1 MPVRVYDERRTERSL
16 ARRREATPSAPSP
29 YSGVLALQHSLG
41 NRAVGAL
48 LSRAGSRRG
57 LGGGMTRRFVQRTP
71 DEGYATLPDLGL
83 PNSYEDHMARQEARG
98 IAESASKA
106 AERRNTLAALV
117 DGLRSHAA
125 NETLKPSERPEAVFA
140 TLKGPATHLSDR
152 RSAQLTTAIDRYNK
166 AKPELRQALG
176 EIEAQRS
183 SIVEATQGLE
193 AALAVKEGHA
203 TEKEREK
210 AKGDL
215 EALVAK
221 REEALKIM
229 KGFVDFAI
237 EGGKGFVEGG
247 PVGAGKNILKKA
259 VSLGGDLLQDYA
271 FGGSFGE
278 QIQAA
283 QAKVSALTA
292 RVEQLSDQVDVA
304 RVGEATAKLASAQ
317 KRLEAQFQGL
327 ESKVYEA
334 ETAQL
339 DMEDL
344 LKRLGP
350 KGAQAAELL
359 SVGTAVNEMASEAI
373 QQAAAYGD
381 VIDGIRQRARHAA
394 KTFNHIR
401 EELDAGLGGLSG
413 ADRQTAREIAVQ
425 NVRASYTYEKW
436 VDGEQKWLAETQ
448 NFLKAGRYRTSYE
461 AGAEQ
466 GLRTIRPRVR

>member
-1 MPVRVYDERRTERSL
+1 
-16 ARRREATPSAPSP
+16 
-29 YSGVLALQHSLG
+29 
-41 NRAVGAL
+41 
-48 LSRAGSRRG
+48 
-57 LGGGMTRRFVQRTP
+57 
-71 DEGYATLPDLGL
+71 
-83 PNSYEDHMARQEARG
+83 
-98 IAESASKA
+98 
-106 AERRNTLAALV
+106 
-117 DGLRSHAA
+117 
-125 NETLKPSERPEAVFA
+125 
-140 TLKGPATHLSDR
+140 
-152 RSAQLTTAIDRYNK
+152 
-166 AKPELRQALG
+166 
-176 EIEAQRS
+176 
-183 SIVEATQGLE
+183 
-193 AALAVKEGHA
+193 
-203 TEKEREK
+203 
-210 AKGDL
+210 
-215 EALVAK
+215 
-221 REEALKIM
+221 M

-359 SVGTAVNEMASEAI
+359 SIGTAVNEMASEAI
-373 QQAAAYGD
+373 QQAVAYGD

>member
-193 AALAVKEGHA
+193 AALAV
-203 TEKEREK
+203 
-210 AKGDL
+210 
-215 EALVAK
+215 
-221 REEALKIM
+221 
-229 KGFVDFAI
+229 
-237 EGGKGFVEGG
+237 
-247 PVGAGKNILKKA
+247 
-259 VSLGGDLLQDYA
+259 
-271 FGGSFGE
+271 
-278 QIQAA
+278 
-283 QAKVSALTA
+283 
-292 RVEQLSDQVDVA
+292 
-304 RVGEATAKLASAQ
+304 
-317 KRLEAQFQGL
+317 
-327 ESKVYEA
+327 
-334 ETAQL
+334 
-339 DMEDL
+339 
-344 LKRLGP
+344 
-350 KGAQAAELL
+350 
-359 SVGTAVNEMASEAI
+359 
-373 QQAAAYGD
+373 
-381 VIDGIRQRARHAA
+381 
-394 KTFNHIR
+394 
-401 EELDAGLGGLSG
+401 
-413 ADRQTAREIAVQ
+413 
-425 NVRASYTYEKW
+425 
-436 VDGEQKWLAETQ
+436 
-448 NFLKAGRYRTSYE
+448 
-461 AGAEQ
+461 
-466 GLRTIRPRVR
+466 